1 MLGNN
6 DAQPLRLVS
15 PPAQGRDAI
24 LRFLFD
30 YSSHGLFSLVR
41 LRRLIEEVLPVKV
54 KIEYI
59 PILVGAV
66 FKKIGTPVVM
76 FITFVFKSFIH
87 LFFRYQCKCWL
98 QLGAAVCSSDLQRL
112 LLIANT

>member
-1 MLGNN
+1 M
-6 DAQPLRLVS
+6 
-15 PPAQGRDAI
+15 
-24 LRFLFD
+24 
-30 YSSHGLFSLVR
+30 
-41 LRRLIEEVLPVKV
+41 IEEVLPVKV

-98 QLGAAVCSSDLQRL
+98 QQSSGMQFKIFNDGQK
-112 LLIANT
+112 